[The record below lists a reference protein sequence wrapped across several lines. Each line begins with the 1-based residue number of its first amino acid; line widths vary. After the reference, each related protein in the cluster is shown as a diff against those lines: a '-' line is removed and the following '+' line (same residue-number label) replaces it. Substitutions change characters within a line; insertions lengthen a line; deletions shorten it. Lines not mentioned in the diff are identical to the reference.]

1 MTMVKVFPTGGEDGE
16 NGGDG
21 ANGGGGAGTGVKV
34 TFSTFQLTLSCSSFW
49 HCKIFVTICA

>member
-1 MTMVKVFPTGGEDGE
+1 MEREQIGLGLEKRWWKFFSSGGEDGE

-34 TFSTFQLTLSCSSFW
+34 GFKNMSKSA
-49 HCKIFVTICA
+49 KKV